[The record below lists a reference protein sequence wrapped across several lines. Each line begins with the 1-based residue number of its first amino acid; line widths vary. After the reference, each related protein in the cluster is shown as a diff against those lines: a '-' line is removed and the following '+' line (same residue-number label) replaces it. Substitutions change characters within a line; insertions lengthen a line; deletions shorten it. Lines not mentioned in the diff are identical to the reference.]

1 MELKSQ
7 HSHLM
12 AKEQITLL
20 QRNSFFNLLCWFLH
34 FAQMWSLYSEINNF
48 IKNESWNIA
57 VKSSVSDSFQYVNS
71 YEKTSTFCGRK
82 LLTSLCCLVNRVT
95 FLLQNHL
102 FDGLKLVRQ
111 TGKQWL
117 HQTIIHS
124 ISILLE
130 GWLKQ
135 GSVNRSSS
143 KWSWSKLLASTKV
156 KIRQR
161 SSIGDDS
168 YFYHHNYEIA
178 KGQLFPESALYKW
191 LLVFISFSSLSH
203 NTPH

>member
-12 AKEQITLL
+12 AKKQITLL

-34 FAQMWSLYSEINNF
+34 FAQMWSLYSEINNC

-71 YEKTSTFCGRK
+71 YEETTSAFSGKKT

-102 FDGLKLVRQ
+102 LDGLKLVRQ

-117 HQTIIHS
+117 HQMIIHS
-124 ISILLE
+124 IPILLE
-130 GWLKQ
+130 G
-135 GSVNRSSS
+135 
-143 KWSWSKLLASTKV
+143 
-156 KIRQR
+156 
-161 SSIGDDS
+161 
-168 YFYHHNYEIA
+168 
-178 KGQLFPESALYKW
+178 
-191 LLVFISFSSLSH
+191 
-203 NTPH
+203 